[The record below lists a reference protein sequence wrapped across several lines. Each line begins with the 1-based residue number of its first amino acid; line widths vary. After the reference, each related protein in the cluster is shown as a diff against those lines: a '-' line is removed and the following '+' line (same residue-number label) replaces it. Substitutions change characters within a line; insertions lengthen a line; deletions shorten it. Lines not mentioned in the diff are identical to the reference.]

1 MKRVEIG
8 KRASFKSRDDWRA
21 YLAQNYAR
29 ATELWLV
36 FYKKNSDKRSVSYD
50 EAVEEA
56 LCFGW
61 IDGIIKEMDDEKYA
75 TRFSPRR
82 RGSIWS
88 ESNKRRVARM
98 IAQGRMTEI
107 GLAKVEEA
115 KRNGEWDKATQRE
128 DVTDIPRELEQALQA
143 NKRAQRNFDT
153 LAPSHKRQYI
163 YWITDAKKDE
173 TRRRRIRVAITMLKE
188 NRKLGIDTRMTE
200 KRGSE

>member
-1 MKRVEIG
+1 MLEIG
-8 KRASFKSRDDWRA
+8 KQRIFRNREDWREW
-21 YLAQNYAR
+21 LTQNYAR

-36 FYKKNSDKRSVSYD
+36 LYKKRANKPTISYD
-50 EAVEEA
+50 DAVGEA

-61 IDGIIKEMDDEKYA
+61 IDGIIKSIDGEKYVI
-75 TRFSPRR
+75 RFCPRR

-115 KRNGEWDKATQRE
+115 KRNGEWDKAAQRE
-128 DVTDIPRELEQALQA
+128 NVANIPPDLKQSLKA
-143 NKRAQRNFDT
+143 NQQAQRNFDA

-163 YWITDAKKDE
+163 YWITEAKKNE
-173 TRRRRIRVAITMLKE
+173 TRQRRTRVAVKMLKA
-188 NRKLGIDTRMTE
+188 NKKIGIDTRTTE
-200 KRGSE
+200 KR

>member
-1 MKRVEIG
+1 VKRVEIG
-8 KRASFKSRDDWRA
+8 KCRSFKNRDDWRA
-21 YLAQNYAR
+21 WLAQNHAR

-36 FYKKNSDKRSVSYD
+36 FYKENSGKRSVSYD

-61 IDGIIKEMDDEKYA
+61 IDGIVKTIDGEEYA
-75 TRFSPRR
+75 RRFCPRR

-98 IAQGRMTEI
+98 IGQGCMTEI

-128 DVTDIPRELEQALQA
+128 DVTGIPRELKQALQA
-143 NKRAQRNFDT
+143 NKRAQRNFDA

-163 YWITDAKKDE
+163 YWITDAKKNA
-173 TRRRRIRVAITMLKE
+173 TRQRRIRVAITMLKE
-188 NRKLGIDTRMTE
+188 NKKLGIDTRMRE
-200 KRGSE
+200 YGAG